1 VFDIGIKLP
10 LIDLVLRKITNTIA
24 RYALLDEGDSVLV
37 ALSGGPDSVALMHLL
52 SRLSK
57 RMKLELTAVYI
68 NHQIRPA
75 AVKKEEKFCR
85 RLCETLNVPLELVSE
100 NIPALAK
107 AKKKGLEEMARD
119 FRYLTFDRLADS
131 HHCHRIAVGH
141 HADDRVETVLFR
153 LLRGTGRTGLAGMPI
168 RRGRII
174 RPLFRQT
181 KDDILVY
188 LKKHGL
194 DYCLDQSNEGSD
206 FKRNYIRNE
215 LLPTI
220 RKNLN
225 VRVDAAILNLAET
238 AGDEEAYME
247 QVAQRGLRKAG
258 SVTPGGKFELDLDN
272 FNSYDLWVRRRMVR
286 YCIAELSNSPY
297 PPDKVVIDRLIE
309 LSEKD
314 GRGMSLPGNVQA
326 IQVGHKLV
334 LHRRARIHF
343 EQPLEVGRRCRLEVP
358 RLDFRVRVIDRR
370 VEKVPRDK
378 RSQIVMLD
386 DAKVERP
393 LTVRNIRP
401 GDRFVPLGMTGS
413 KKVGDYLTDRKLD
426 RVYRDEVPVVCDS
439 RGIVWLVGYEIASR
453 VKIDDKTR
461 KVLEIGC
468 TQRRQSSNSPV

>member
-1 VFDIGIKLP
+1 ML
-10 LIDLVLRKITNTIA
+10 
-24 RYALLDEGDSVLV
+24 ESGDSVLV
-37 ALSGGPDSVALMHLL
+37 ALSGGPDSVALLHLL
-52 SRLSK
+52 SRLCK

-75 AVKKEEKFCR
+75 AAKKEEKFCR
-85 RLCETLNVPLELVSE
+85 GLCEKLNIPLELVSE
-100 NIPALAK
+100 DIPAMAK
-107 AKKKGLEEMARD
+107 VKKRGLEETARD
-119 FRYLTFDRLADS
+119 FRYLTFDRPADK
-131 HHCHRIAVGH
+131 HHCRRIAVGH

-168 RRGRII
+168 SRERII
-174 RPLFRQT
+174 RPLFYLT
-181 KDDILVY
+181 KDDVLDY
-188 LKKHGL
+188 LKKHRL
-194 DYCLDQSNEGSD
+194 DYCVDQSNESSD
-206 FKRNYIRNE
+206 FKRNYIRNR

-225 VRVDAAILNLAET
+225 ARVDAAILNLAET

-247 QVAQRGLRKAG
+247 QVARRLLRKSA
-258 SVTPGGKFELDLDN
+258 SVTPGGKFELDLN
-272 FNSYDLWVRRRMVR
+272 SFNSYDLWARRRIVR

-297 PPDKVVIDRLIE
+297 PPDKVVVDRLIE
-309 LSEKD
+309 LAEKD

-326 IQVGHKLV
+326 VQAGHKLV
-334 LHRRARIHF
+334 LHRRGRVSF
-343 EQPLEVGRRCRLEVP
+343 EQPLEVGRRCRLEML
-358 RLDFRVRVIDRR
+358 RLDFKAREISREVD
-370 VEKVPRDK
+370 KVSRDK
-378 RSQIVMLD
+378 RSRIVMLD
-386 DAKVERP
+386 ADKVEPP

-426 RVYRDEVPVVCDS
+426 RVYRDEVPVVCDH